1 MNYFSSFYPIFLR
14 NPYPELALILFRNF
28 AANLTINKIFSL

>member
-14 NPYPELALILFRNF
+14 NPYPELALIKKDQMRFTGNP
-28 AANLTINKIFSL
+28 